1 MGYDLKDQNV
11 LISGSTKGLGKEIAS
26 RFKLAGSS
34 IAINGRNSED
44 LHKTKAE
51 ISADH
56 AFQAD
61 VTNEGDTARVINAA
75 IEVFGEIDILI
86 CNVGSGSNLNRDLD
100 PLTPWKYMMDVNFWS
115 AVNLIES
122 IEALQPNHP
131 ISIVCISSICGIE
144 IVPGAPP
151 AYSVAKS
158 ALNSYVRVKS
168 KGLKSV
174 GSRINAIA
182 PGNIMHENSIW
193 LKKKNEN
200 PAEVNDYINK
210 NVPLNRMASTG
221 EIADLVL
228 YLASPKASFVS
239 GSIWTIDGGQVN
251 SL

>member
-1 MGYDLKDQNV
+1 MDFDFKNQNV
-11 LISGSTKGLGKEIAS
+11 FISGSTKGLGKEIAS

-34 IAINGRNSED
+34 IVINGRNSED

-61 VTNEGDTARVINAA
+61 VTNEVDTARVINAA

-131 ISIVCISSICGIE
+131 ISVVCISSICGIE

-168 KGLKSV
+168 KGFKAI

>member
-1 MGYDLKDQNV
+1 MDFDFKNQNV
-11 LISGSTKGLGKEIAS
+11 FISGSTKGLGKEIAS

-61 VTNEGDTARVINAA
+61 VTNEVDTARVINAA

>member
-1 MGYDLKDQNV
+1 MDFDFKNQNV
-11 LISGSTKGLGKEIAS
+11 FISGSTKGLGKEIAS

-131 ISIVCISSICGIE
+131 ISVVCISSICGIE

-168 KGLKSV
+168 KGFKAI

>member
-1 MGYDLKDQNV
+1 MDYDLRNQNV
-11 LISGSTKGLGKEIAS
+11 LISGSTKGLGKEIARS
-26 RFKLAGSS
+26 FKAAGSS
-34 IAINGRNSED
+34 IAINGRNAED
-44 LHKTKAE
+44 LKKTKEE

-56 AFQAD
+56 ALQGD
-61 VTNEGDTARVINAA
+61 ITNEVDTAQVINAA
-75 IEVFGEIDILI
+75 IEAFGKIDVLI
-86 CNVGSGSNLNRDLD
+86 CNVGSGSNLNKDLD

-131 ISIVCISSICGIE
+131 ISVVCISSICGIE
-144 IVPGAPP
+144 IVPGAPH

-168 KGLKSV
+168 KGLKAV

-182 PGNIMHENSIW
+182 PGNIMHENSVW
-193 LKKKNEN
+193 LKKKNEK
-200 PAEVNDYINK
+200 PSEVSDYINK

>member
-1 MGYDLKDQNV
+1 MDFDFKNQNV
-11 LISGSTKGLGKEIAS
+11 FISGSTKGLGKEIAS

-34 IAINGRNSED
+34 IVINGRNSED

-61 VTNEGDTARVINAA
+61 VTNEVDTARVINAA

-86 CNVGSGSNLNRDLD
+86 CNVGSGSNLNKDLD

>member
-1 MGYDLKDQNV
+1 MDFDFKNQNV
-11 LISGSTKGLGKEIAS
+11 FISGSTKGLGKEIAS

-61 VTNEGDTARVINAA
+61 VTNEVDTARVINAA
-75 IEVFGEIDILI
+75 IDVFGKIDILI
-86 CNVGSGSNLNRDLD
+86 CNVGSGSNLNKDLD

>member
-1 MGYDLKDQNV
+1 M
-11 LISGSTKGLGKEIAS
+11 
-26 RFKLAGSS
+26 AGFS

-44 LHKTKAE
+44 LQKTKAE

-61 VTNEGDTARVINAA
+61 VTNEVDTARVINAA

-131 ISIVCISSICGIE
+131 MSIVCISSICGIE
-144 IVPGAPP
+144 IVPGGPP

>member
-1 MGYDLKDQNV
+1 MDFDLNNQNV
-11 LISGSTKGLGKEIAS
+11 LISGSTKGLGKEIA
-26 RFKLAGSS
+26 RCFKQAGSS
-34 IAINGRNSED
+34 IAINGRNAED
-44 LHKTKAE
+44 LKKTKEE
-51 ISADH
+51 ICADH
-56 AFQAD
+56 AFQGD
-61 VTNEGDTARVINAA
+61 VTNDVDTAQVLNAA
-75 IEVFGEIDILI
+75 IDVFGKIDILI
-86 CNVGSGSNLNRDLD
+86 CNVGSGSNSNWDLD
-100 PLTPWKYMMDVNFWS
+100 PLTPWKHMMDVNFWS

-144 IVPGAPP
+144 IVSGAPP
-151 AYSVAKS
+151 AYAVAKS

-182 PGNIMHENSIW
+182 PGNILHENSTW
-193 LKKKNEN
+193 LKKLNEDST
-200 PAEVNDYINK
+200 EVNDYIKK
-210 NVPLNRMASTG
+210 NVPLKRMASTS

>member
-1 MGYDLKDQNV
+1 MDFDFKNQNV
-11 LISGSTKGLGKEIAS
+11 FISGSTKGLGKEIAS

-131 ISIVCISSICGIE
+131 ISVVCISSMCGIE

-168 KGLKSV
+168 KGFKAI

>member
-1 MGYDLKDQNV
+1 MDFDFKNQNV
-11 LISGSTKGLGKEIAS
+11 FISGSTKGLGKEIAS

-61 VTNEGDTARVINAA
+61 VTNEVDTARVINAA
-75 IEVFGEIDILI
+75 IEVFGEMDILI

-131 ISIVCISSICGIE
+131 ISVVCISSICGIE

-168 KGLKSV
+168 KGFKAI

>member
-1 MGYDLKDQNV
+1 MDFDFKNQNV
-11 LISGSTKGLGKEIAS
+11 FISGSTKGLGKEIAS
-26 RFKLAGSS
+26 RFKSAGSS

-44 LHKTKAE
+44 LQKTKAE

-61 VTNEGDTARVINAA
+61 VTNEVDTARVINAA

-86 CNVGSGSNLNRDLD
+86 CNVGSGSNLNKDLD

-131 ISIVCISSICGIE
+131 MSIVCISSICGIE

-251 SL
+251 LL

>member
-1 MGYDLKDQNV
+1 MDFDFKNQNV
-11 LISGSTKGLGKEIAS
+11 FISGSTKGLGKEIAS

-34 IAINGRNSED
+34 IVINGRNSED

-61 VTNEGDTARVINAA
+61 VTNEVDTARVINAA
-75 IEVFGEIDILI
+75 IDVFGEIDILI
-86 CNVGSGSNLNRDLD
+86 CNVGSGSNLNKDLD

>member
-1 MGYDLKDQNV
+1 MDFDFKNQNV
-11 LISGSTKGLGKEIAS
+11 FISGSTKGLGKEIAS

-61 VTNEGDTARVINAA
+61 VTNEVDTARVINAA
-75 IEVFGEIDILI
+75 IEVFGEMDILI

>member
-1 MGYDLKDQNV
+1 MDFDFKNQNV
-11 LISGSTKGLGKEIAS
+11 FISGSTKGLGKEIAS

-34 IAINGRNSED
+34 IVINGRNSED

-61 VTNEGDTARVINAA
+61 VTNEVDTARVINAA

>member
-1 MGYDLKDQNV
+1 MDFDFKNQNV
-11 LISGSTKGLGKEIAS
+11 FISGSTKGLGKEIAS

-34 IAINGRNSED
+34 IVINGRNSED

-61 VTNEGDTARVINAA
+61 VTNEVDTARVINAA
-75 IEVFGEIDILI
+75 IDVFGKIDILI
-86 CNVGSGSNLNRDLD
+86 CNVGSGSNLNKDLD

-131 ISIVCISSICGIE
+131 MSIVCISSICGIE

>member
-1 MGYDLKDQNV
+1 MDFDFKNQNV
-11 LISGSTKGLGKEIAS
+11 FISGSTKGLGKEIAS

-44 LHKTKAE
+44 LQKTKAE

-61 VTNEGDTARVINAA
+61 VTNEVDTARVINAA

-182 PGNIMHENSIW
+182 PGNIMHENSVW

-200 PAEVNDYINK
+200 PSEFSDYINK

>member
-1 MGYDLKDQNV
+1 MDFDFKNQNV
-11 LISGSTKGLGKEIAS
+11 FISGSTKGLGKEIAS

-34 IAINGRNSED
+34 IVINGRNSED

-61 VTNEGDTARVINAA
+61 VTNEVDTARVINAA
-75 IEVFGEIDILI
+75 IEVFGEMDILI

-210 NVPLNRMASTG
+210 NVPLNRMASTS

>member
-1 MGYDLKDQNV
+1 MDFDFKNQNV
-11 LISGSTKGLGKEIAS
+11 FISGSTKGLGKEIAS

-61 VTNEGDTARVINAA
+61 VTNEVDTARVINAA

-131 ISIVCISSICGIE
+131 ISVVCISSICGIE

-168 KGLKSV
+168 KGFKAI

>member
-1 MGYDLKDQNV
+1 MDFDFKNQNV
-11 LISGSTKGLGKEIAS
+11 FISGSTKGLGKEIAS

-34 IAINGRNSED
+34 IVINGRNSED

-61 VTNEGDTARVINAA
+61 VTNEVDTARVINAA

-86 CNVGSGSNLNRDLD
+86 CNVGSGSNLNKDLD

-131 ISIVCISSICGIE
+131 MSIVCISSICGIE

>member
-1 MGYDLKDQNV
+1 MGYDLKNQNV
-11 LISGSTKGLGKEIAS
+11 FISGSTKGLGKEIA
-26 RFKLAGSS
+26 RCFKEAGSS

-44 LHKTKAE
+44 LQKTKAE

-61 VTNEGDTARVINAA
+61 VTNEVDTARVINAA

-100 PLTPWKYMMDVNFWS
+100 PLTSWKYMMDVNFWS

-122 IEALQPNHP
+122 VEALQPNHP

>member
-1 MGYDLKDQNV
+1 MDYDLKNQNV
-11 LISGSTKGLGKEIAS
+11 FISGSTKGLGKEIA
-26 RFKLAGSS
+26 RCFKEAGSS
-34 IAINGRNSED
+34 IAINGRNSAD
-44 LHKTKAE
+44 LQKTKVE

-61 VTNEGDTARVINAA
+61 VTNEVDTARVINAA
-75 IEVFGEIDILI
+75 IEVFGKIDILI

-210 NVPLNRMASTG
+210 NVPLNRMASTS

>member
-61 VTNEGDTARVINAA
+61 VTNEVDTARVINAA

>member
-1 MGYDLKDQNV
+1 MDFDFKNQNV
-11 LISGSTKGLGKEIAS
+11 FISGSTKGLGKEIAS

-61 VTNEGDTARVINAA
+61 VTNEVDTARVINAA

-168 KGLKSV
+168 KGFKAI

>member
-1 MGYDLKDQNV
+1 MDFDFKNQNV
-11 LISGSTKGLGKEIAS
+11 FISGSTKGLGKEIAS

-61 VTNEGDTARVINAA
+61 VTNEVDTARVINAA

-86 CNVGSGSNLNRDLD
+86 CNVGSGSNLNKDLD

>member
-1 MGYDLKDQNV
+1 MDFDLNNQNV
-11 LISGSTKGLGKEIAS
+11 LISGSTKGLGKEIA
-26 RFKLAGSS
+26 RCFKEAGSS
-34 IAINGRNSED
+34 IAINGRNSAD
-44 LHKTKAE
+44 LQKTKVE
-51 ISADH
+51 ISADY
-56 AFQAD
+56 AFQGD
-61 VTNEGDTARVINAA
+61 VTNDVDTTKVLNAA
-75 IEVFGEIDILI
+75 IEVFGKIDILI

>member
-1 MGYDLKDQNV
+1 MDFDFKNQNV
-11 LISGSTKGLGKEIAS
+11 FISGSTKGLGKEIAS
-26 RFKLAGSS
+26 RFKLVGSS

-61 VTNEGDTARVINAA
+61 VTNEVDTARVINAA

>member
-1 MGYDLKDQNV
+1 MDFDFKNQNV
-11 LISGSTKGLGKEIAS
+11 FISGSTKGLGKEIAS

-61 VTNEGDTARVINAA
+61 VTNEVDTARVINAA

-210 NVPLNRMASTG
+210 NVPLNRMASTS

>member
-1 MGYDLKDQNV
+1 MDFDFKNQNV
-11 LISGSTKGLGKEIAS
+11 FISGSTKGLGKEIAS

-34 IAINGRNSED
+34 IVINGRNSED

-61 VTNEGDTARVINAA
+61 VTNEVDTARVINAA

-115 AVNLIES
+115 AVYLIES
-122 IEALQPNHP
+122 IDALQPNHP
-131 ISIVCISSICGIE
+131 MSIVCISSICGIE

>member
-1 MGYDLKDQNV
+1 MDFDFKNQNV
-11 LISGSTKGLGKEIAS
+11 FISGSTKGLGKEIAS

-34 IAINGRNSED
+34 IVINGRNSED

-61 VTNEGDTARVINAA
+61 VTNEVDTARVINAA
-75 IEVFGEIDILI
+75 IEVFGEMDILI

>member
-1 MGYDLKDQNV
+1 MDFDFKNQNV
-11 LISGSTKGLGKEIAS
+11 FISGSTKGLGKEIAS
-26 RFKLAGSS
+26 RFKSAGSS

-44 LHKTKAE
+44 LQKTKAE

-61 VTNEGDTARVINAA
+61 VTNEVDTARVINAA

-86 CNVGSGSNLNRDLD
+86 CNVGSGSNLNKDLD